1 MHGIL
6 VMMMPLQMNRLDLSI
21 NPLEDQIL
29 FPSISHYKHM
39 THGIGVDTHTP
50 LPQALQELIEL
61 ESTLLMLEVM
71 EQDSGGLSLKEVLL
85 RLNIFTLTVQIILLF
100 RELQIYQPIH

>member
-1 MHGIL
+1 
-6 VMMMPLQMNRLDLSI
+6 MMMPLQMNRLDLFI

-39 THGIGVDTHTP
+39 ASGIGVDTHTP

-71 EQDSGGLSLKEVLL
+71 EQDSGE
-85 RLNIFTLTVQIILLF
+85 LN
-100 RELQIYQPIH
+100 